1 MLERDFLRSE
11 NFRIFRLD
19 TGRKLNLHSTFRI
32 RPGRRFLNF
41 LYTFNVRP
49 VSRGLWIRTGFVLY
63 YIIFFLTSEIE
74 HCWVYVK
81 GKNKRNYYPAEIY
94 LFKVNDQNTKN
105 NVSNPCKANNKDT
118 RMTSRHHS
126 GAFIIKFE
134 HISKHCSGIYL
145 FIYLFI
151 LYLCLT
157 CIIKNVQYAKNKC
170 ETSPSHKHC
179 EAN

>member
-1 MLERDFLRSE
+1 M
-11 NFRIFRLD
+11 IKIPK
-19 TGRKLNLHSTFRI
+19 TMCQIPVKLAI
-32 RPGRRFLNF
+32 
-41 LYTFNVRP
+41 
-49 VSRGLWIRTGFVLY
+49 
-63 YIIFFLTSEIE
+63 
-74 HCWVYVK
+74 K
-81 GKNKRNYYPAEIY
+81 
-94 LFKVNDQNTKN
+94 
-105 NVSNPCKANNKDT
+105 NKDT
-118 RMTSRHHS
+118 RTTSRRHS

-170 ETSPSHKHC
+170 DTSPSHKHC